1 MGAQLF
7 TIHESYF
14 ILCGAFRYLVLTR
27 GHAETREDP
36 IRGNLNLRI
45 LVRMLVPALNH
56 KSVPSH
62 GEIGSVFVQTAA
74 LDELLSVSDPHT
86 HQIRVPMIINIVYA
100 NS

>member
-1 MGAQLF
+1 MNPISICVML
-7 TIHESYF
+7 
-14 ILCGAFRYLVLTR
+14 LCLIFDGFNLCLPGDMLQPVA
-27 GHAETREDP
+27 RENP
-36 IRGNLNLRI
+36 IGGNLNLRI

-62 GEIGSVFVQTAA
+62 GEIGSVFVQTTA